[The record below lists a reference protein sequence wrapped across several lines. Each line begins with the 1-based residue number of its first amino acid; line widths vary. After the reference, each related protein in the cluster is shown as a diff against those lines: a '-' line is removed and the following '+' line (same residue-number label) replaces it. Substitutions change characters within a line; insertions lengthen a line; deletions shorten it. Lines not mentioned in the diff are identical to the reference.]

1 MTPNEHP
8 LGICRVA
15 PWRGVAFFDGHDLV
29 DQRRTLGRGAVAV
42 PHRRGNPPKVGVGRG
57 VARGTVAPPYGGQDG
72 TCPARCFGGLAH
84 WLPEQECVEELMA
97 QEELVQ

>member
-1 MTPNEHP
+1 MTPIEHP

-15 PWRGVAFFDGHDLV
+15 PWRSVAFFDGHDLV

-42 PHRRGNPPKVGVGRG
+42 RHRRGNPPKVGVGRG

-72 TCPARCFGGLAH
+72 TCPARRFGGLPH
-84 WLPEQECVEELMA
+84 WLLEPECVEELMA
-97 QEELVQ
+97 REEPVQ